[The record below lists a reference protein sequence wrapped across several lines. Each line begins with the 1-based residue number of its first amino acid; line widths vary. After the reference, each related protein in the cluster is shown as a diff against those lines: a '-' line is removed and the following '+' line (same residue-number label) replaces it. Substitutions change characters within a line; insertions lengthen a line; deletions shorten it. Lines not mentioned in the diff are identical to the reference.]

1 MKVSILKKIPDALRG
16 KMLLLVSL
24 VFLVAFSFTIHLF
37 AAPPT
42 TQYVPGQTLDP
53 NCTPGSSNCTVAVE
67 PAATTF
73 DTVVSSSYT
82 IDASG
87 HTDQTIYAD
96 TSSGDITIT
105 LPSLSSAPTMR
116 RTIHIIKI
124 SAANTLYVNG
134 ASGDFINFTTSIEV
148 NTARQTIT
156 FQSLGQ
162 NQWSAVP
169 NFDAL
174 SISPILVKAA
184 TAVALGAHTYSN
196 GVSGIGATLT
206 GSGALPAINGI
217 SISIGERILV
227 KNEGTC
233 TATQCD
239 SIENGVYSLTS
250 NSPWV
255 LTRTTD
261 SDSTSEFYPQIVIPT
276 QGTNTIRGKQW
287 IQQAPDPVVGTDTIA
302 YKKTG
307 SGTGG
312 SGGLG
317 DVVQGIGGTQKRG
330 QIAFWTNNTKEL
342 SQGTS
347 KLFWDNTNKR
357 FGVGTNTPSATF
369 QVNGSS
375 DNSAASPLFGVISTA
390 LPLASSTSGGNI
402 LFSGQG
408 GSNSGSSIA
417 GNGGDFN
424 VLLGAGGI
432 GTGQDGGNGG
442 EVNFLTGNGGASD
455 LVAGDG
461 GRLQLATG
469 LGASSS
475 GGAGG
480 NGGIFILTTGDGGAG
495 AGGIGATDGN
505 GGNLVITTGDSTL
518 GEGGDFQIATGA
530 GGGKGGDFSI
540 LTGGGNG
547 GGNMNF
553 TTGIGGPI
561 NNGLVTGVNDGGL
574 ISFETGA
581 GASSVSSPGGFGGD
595 FSITTGN
602 GAGATGLGAG
612 PHGGNVL
619 ITAGNGGQNLSP
631 FPGTSQ
637 GGNLIFTSGN
647 GGNGA
652 SRDGSGGDVTF
663 TTGDAA
669 NNAADGTANG
679 GAFTITTG
687 SSPGGNHGGDITLNP
702 GTGAIRNGNV
712 LLANTAGNVGIGNV
726 TPVYQLHVKG
736 DDGSGNVAKF
746 ESNAGTACTLNGT
759 TGLINCTSDRTL
771 KKDIVDLGSELS
783 NILALKPVSY
793 RWNTDDGSA
802 EKKFGFIAQDVE
814 SIFPSLVLTD
824 AETGKKS
831 LSIGGMVPFM
841 VKAIQE
847 LNAKV
852 DALGGGAVAAVA
864 DVGAFLSTTAEKF
877 VNGVTHVAHLIVGS
891 PENRIGITIY
901 DEATGEPYCI
911 KVVNGQMQNIAGACE
926 TPASTSPPVSTD
938 SDDPPPQ
945 EDPAEDPPPVSPP
958 SPLPDA
964 EL

>member
-1 MKVSILKKIPDALRG
+1 MKVSILKNISNALKG
-16 KMLLLVSL
+16 KMLLLASL

-53 NCTPGSSNCTVAVE
+53 NCTPGSSNCTVSVE
-67 PAATTF
+67 PAVTTF

-96 TSSGDITIT
+96 TSSGDVTIT
-105 LPSLSSAPTMR
+105 LPSLASAPTIR

-196 GVSGIGATLT
+196 GASGIGATLT

-233 TATQCD
+233 TSTQCD

-317 DVVQGIGGTQKRG
+317 DVVQGIGGTQRRG

-342 SQGTS
+342 SQGGA

-357 FGVGTNTPSATF
+357 LGLGLNTPTATL
-369 QVNGSS
+369 
-375 DNSAASPLFGVISTA
+375 D
-390 LPLASSTSGGNI
+390 I
-402 LFSGQG
+402 LGDTT
-408 GSNSGSSIA
+408 GSNLLNIVGQTPTA
-417 GNGGDFN
+417 DGVVGG
-424 VLLGAGGI
+424 L
-432 GTGQDGGNGG
+432 
-442 EVNFLTGNGGASD
+442 VNIQTGNGADS
-455 LVAGDG
+455 VA
-461 GRLQLATG
+461 
-469 LGASSS
+469 SS

-480 NGGIFILTTGDGGAG
+480 DFLINLGQGGVSASGFSAGGGSFVFNAGLGSDGNIGGQGGGYDAGSGPGGSAAAGDGGF
-495 AGGIGATDGN
+495 GGQFNIGSGHGGSSVGGN
-505 GGNLVITTGDSTL
+505 GGD
-518 GEGGDFQIATGA
+518 A
-530 GGGKGGDFSI
+530 GIFSI
-540 LTGGGNG
+540 IGGNGGAASGGGNG
-547 GGNMNF
+547 GKSADINISSL
-553 TTGIGGPI
+553 TGGAADLGGAA
-561 NNGLVTGVNDGGL
+561 GDGGV
-574 ISFETGA
+574 ITITGGQG
-581 GASSVSSPGGFGGD
+581 GASS
-595 FSITTGN
+595 
-602 GAGATGLGAG
+602 
-612 PHGGNVL
+612 GGNR
-619 ITAGNGGQNLSP
+619 
-631 FPGTSQ
+631 
-637 GGNLIFTSGN
+637 GN
-647 GGNGA
+647 GGNI
-652 SRDGSGGDVTF
+652 V
-663 TTGDAA
+663 
-669 NNAADGTANG
+669 
-679 GAFTITTG
+679 I
-687 SSPGGNHGGDITLNP
+687 NP
-702 GTGAIRNGNV
+702 GPKGLGGLGGLDGNII
-712 LLANTAGNVGIGNV
+712 LANLQGRVGIGLD
-726 TPVYQLHVKG
+726 TPSYPLHVKG
-736 DDGSGNVAKF
+736 DVGGVVAKF
-746 ESNAGTACTLNGT
+746 ETAGGATACTLNGT
-759 TGLINCTSDRTL
+759 TGLLSCSSDRTL
-771 KKDIVDLGSELS
+771 KKDIVDLDSELS

-824 AETGKKS
+824 GETGKKS

-852 DALGGGAVAAVA
+852 DALGGGATVVVA
-864 DVGAFLSTTAEKF
+864 DVGGFLSDTAEKF
-877 VNGVTHVAHLIVGS
+877 MNGITHVAHLIVGS
-891 PENRIGITIY
+891 PDNRIGITIY

-911 KVVNGQMQNIAGACE
+911 KVVNGQMQNIAGVCE
-926 TPASTSPPVSTD
+926 TVQPTPPPVETPPDPEPEPPTDDGGTGGQEIPPVS
-938 SDDPPPQ
+938 
-945 EDPAEDPPPVSPP
+945 EN
-958 SPLPDA
+958 L
-964 EL
+964 